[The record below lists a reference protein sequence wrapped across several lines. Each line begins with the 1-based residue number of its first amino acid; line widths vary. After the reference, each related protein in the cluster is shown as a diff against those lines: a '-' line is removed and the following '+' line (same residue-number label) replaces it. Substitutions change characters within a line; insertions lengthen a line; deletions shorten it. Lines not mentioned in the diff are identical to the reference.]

1 LDDARL
7 KSSPEIQLWR
17 GFRQAAKDEATEADA
32 QTLADGLPLVQAYPQ
47 TLRDRMLPIMLE
59 AMALNGQVGP
69 AQAVLK
75 TLPDDR
81 NLDLARAMVLEM
93 TNQTAPALQAYDR
106 IANGSDRL
114 RRYTAE
120 IRAIELRMK
129 AGQLDARA
137 GADAL
142 DRDLYGWRGLRQ
154 ELALRTRIA
163 ALRRQTG
170 QWQEALAVL
179 RDGRNAFPEDHVQ
192 MDRELAATFTAFIG
206 DPSAKGLSPSEFV
219 ALYDQNAD
227 IVRDINWTEK
237 AGTQLVDRLAD
248 LNLQGRAEPIMVN
261 LLAQATDPVE
271 RARLGARLADLR
283 MVLNNPAGA
292 IAALAD
298 TAPPTNVAVDPKLAE
313 ARQLLY
319 AHGEAERGNQDAALA
334 MLRQL
339 GTAKADAA
347 RADIYAARKD
357 WPQTVAALTAWER
370 QAISTADLTEKQQSM
385 VMRLTVA
392 ATLASDTAT
401 LGRLAGTYGAAMGK
415 GKSAAFFRLLTSAP
429 IQNEADLPRAIDDI
443 QLARQ
448 LVSNPGAM
456 ENP

>member
-1 LDDARL
+1 
-7 KSSPEIQLWR
+7 
-17 GFRQAAKDEATEADA
+17 
-32 QTLADGLPLVQAYPQ
+32 
-47 TLRDRMLPIMLE
+47 
-59 AMALNGQVGP
+59 
-69 AQAVLK
+69 
-75 TLPDDR
+75 
-81 NLDLARAMVLEM
+81 
-93 TNQTAPALQAYDR
+93 
-106 IANGSDRL
+106 
-114 RRYTAE
+114 
-120 IRAIELRMK
+120 
-129 AGQLDARA
+129 
-137 GADAL
+137 
-142 DRDLYGWRGLRQ
+142 
-154 ELALRTRIA
+154 
-163 ALRRQTG
+163 
-170 QWQEALAVL
+170 
-179 RDGRNAFPEDHVQ
+179 
-192 MDRELAATFTAFIG
+192 
-206 DPSAKGLSPSEFV
+206 
-219 ALYDQNAD
+219 
-227 IVRDINWTEK
+227 
-237 AGTQLVDRLAD
+237 LVDRLAD